1 MRLEVKDVD
10 FTYMRGTA
18 VSQRALEKVSL
29 SIEQGEFLGIIGP
42 TGSGKSTLIQHL
54 NGLLLPSAGKVL
66 VDGRDITGRN
76 FNLRGLRQRVGL
88 LFQFA
93 EQQLFEETVFADIA
107 FGPRNLGLEEKEIE
121 KRVREAMKA
130 VGLDFSLFK
139 DRSPFSLSGG
149 EMRRVAT
156 AGVLAMEPEVL
167 VLDEPLAGLDTLGRQ
182 SIVSQL
188 VNLQQERGL
197 TIVLVTHDIDTLAS
211 IAGRIVVLSQGCILL
226 DGRPEEVFGQ
236 EDLLRENGLDI
247 PQITRI
253 VSMMRARGWRLPT
266 FMTGAQEAAEA
277 IYNCWEMRC
286 QQ

>member
-1 MRLEVKDVD
+1 MRLEMKDVD

-66 VDGRDITGRN
+66 VDGRDITDRN

-167 VLDEPLAGLDTLGRQ
+167 VLDEPLAGLDTPGRQ
-182 SIVSQL
+182 SIVNQL
-188 VNLQQERGL
+188 VNLQRERGL

-211 IAGRIVVLSQGCILL
+211 VAGRIVVLSQGRILL

-236 EDLLRENGLDI
+236 EDLLRENGLNI

-277 IYNCWEMRC
+277 IYNCWEVRC

>member
-1 MRLEVKDVD
+1 MRLEMKDVD

-66 VDGRDITGRN
+66 VDGRDITDRN

-167 VLDEPLAGLDTLGRQ
+167 VLDEPLAGLDTPGRQ

-211 IAGRIVVLSQGCILL
+211 VVGRIVVLSQGRILL

-277 IYNCWEMRC
+277 IYNCWEVRC

>member
-1 MRLEVKDVD
+1 MRLEMKDVD

-66 VDGRDITGRN
+66 VDGRDITDRN

-107 FGPRNLGLEEKEIE
+107 FGPRNLTLEAKEIE

-139 DRSPFSLSGG
+139 GRSPFSLSGG

-167 VLDEPLAGLDTLGRQ
+167 VLDEPLAGLDTPGRQ
-182 SIVSQL
+182 FIVSQL

-211 IAGRIVVLSQGCILL
+211 VVGRIVVLSQGRILL

-277 IYNCWEMRC
+277 IYNCWEVRC

>member
-10 FTYMRGTA
+10 FTYMRGTV

-54 NGLLLPSAGKVL
+54 NGLLLPSAGKVS
-66 VDGRDITGRN
+66 VDGRDITDRN

-107 FGPRNLGLEEKEIE
+107 FGPRNLALEAKEIE
-121 KRVREAMKA
+121 KRVREAMQA
-130 VGLDFSLFK
+130 VGLDFSLFR

-149 EMRRVAT
+149 EMRRVAI

-167 VLDEPLAGLDTLGRQ
+167 VLDEPLAGLDTPSRQ

-211 IAGRIVVLSQGCILL
+211 VAGRIVVLSHGRILL
-226 DGRPEEVFGQ
+226 DGRPKEVFGR

-253 VSMMRARGWRLPT
+253 VGMMRAHGWRLPT

>member
-10 FTYMRGTA
+10 FTYMRGTV

-29 SIEQGEFLGIIGP
+29 SIEQGEFLGLIGP

-66 VDGRDITGRN
+66 VDGRDITERN

-107 FGPRNLGLEEKEIE
+107 FGPRNLALEEKEIE

-149 EMRRVAT
+149 EMRRVAI

-167 VLDEPLAGLDTLGRQ
+167 VLDEPLAGLDTPGRQ

-197 TIVLVTHDIDTLAS
+197 TIVLVTHDIDTLAGV
-211 IAGRIVVLSQGCILL
+211 AGRIVVLSQGRILL

-236 EDLLRENGLDI
+236 EDLLRGNGLDI

-253 VSMMRARGWRLPT
+253 VSMMRARGWQLPT

-286 QQ
+286 RQ